1 MYKKFFVREYIR
13 KIINEI
19 IDKSEDDEFDDIN
32 LSDHK
37 NYSNWVFIHRNLNK
51 PPYWSIK
58 RGKSGGNVI
67 GYDKTIKLK
76 DVEFKVQKG
85 GQSRVRKEKR
95 KNVHAGVVGK
105 IIDSGKNYNTK
116 GWTLVTYNPYV
127 NNTFVEYETG
137 KPIHN
142 AKEAILKNT
151 KEVWVKKEDED
162 ILEEKWSNKY
172 KKSIDCKNP
181 KGFSQ
186 RAHCQGRKKK
196 ELDEYGRTLKMARRQ
211 GSGTRFPKSV
221 IKTNPSRFRKYSR
234 LKESDIEKYEKIKK
248 LIINEETLGKVQK
261 DYVSLNDIWYGFDKL
276 YHGDYQTTTNG
287 PLNLVQQ
294 ALYKKFPKYAK
305 EINFTPDK
313 DFGDKTSK
321 MIGKLFGIKYNDLSS
336 VSIGPKTLEKLGF
349 KKPVP
354 LTLDELIVTLN
365 LVMEQAKPNEDEIKG
380 IANVIANRQ
389 SIGNHGSS
397 MVDVVLKPYQFSE
410 WNKHQPVS
418 RDIKTIRNIM
428 KGRPKEDRYQNRK
441 SWDLAVTYA
450 KLLSQGGNFEDNTN
464 GSTHYYNPN
473 KSIPPW
479 GPEKSPETWE
489 FIKTIGDHNFGRD
502 GSTTHY
508 KNFKGRWKKH
518 KNKKT

>member
-234 LKESDIEKYEKIKK
+234 LKESNIEKLDLDKLEKKRQKIKK
-248 LIINEETLGKVQK
+248 ILIKLIDRIMAVWSYNRDKTK
-261 DYVSLNDIWYGFDKL
+261 IFMFDKNDVCLLDYDISNQKLWYDHKL
-276 YHGDYQTTTNG
+276 YEDHILKNIKVDFYLGSLFKEALKVWFENEFKEEGYKITN
-287 PLNLVQQ
+287 
-294 ALYKKFPKYAK
+294 KWW
-305 EINFTPDK
+305 
-313 DFGDKTSK
+313 
-321 MIGKLFGIKYNDLSS
+321 SS
-336 VSIGPKTLEKLGF
+336 AQGEPHVEGAN
-349 KKPVP
+349 
-354 LTLDELIVTLN
+354 IV
-365 LVMEQAKPNEDEIKG
+365 V
-380 IANVIANRQ
+380 
-389 SIGNHGSS
+389 H
-397 MVDVVLKPYQFSE
+397 
-410 WNKHQPVS
+410 VS
-418 RDIKTIRNIM
+418 RPD
-428 KGRPKEDRYQNRK
+428 
-441 SWDLAVTYA
+441 
-450 KLLSQGGNFEDNTN
+450 
-464 GSTHYYNPN
+464 
-473 KSIPPW
+473 
-479 GPEKSPETWE
+479 
-489 FIKTIGDHNFGRD
+489 
-502 GSTTHY
+502 
-508 KNFKGRWKKH
+508 
-518 KNKKT
+518 